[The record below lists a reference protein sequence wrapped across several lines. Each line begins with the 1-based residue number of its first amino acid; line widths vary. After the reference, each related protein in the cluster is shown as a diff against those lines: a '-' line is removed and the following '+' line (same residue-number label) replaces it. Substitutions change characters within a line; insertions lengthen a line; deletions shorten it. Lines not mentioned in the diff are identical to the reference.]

1 VTKPPTKTLTTTLYE
16 GADGH
21 DPQSRVPHRPKVR
34 GFLKALSSQIDAE
47 DVAQS
52 KYRAEYC
59 EQVKQLAA
67 QGLSL
72 RSFCA
77 TIGVTY
83 RTVQHWINCV
93 PEFYEAAKIA
103 EMMRHEFYERTAISN
118 LENRE
123 FNSGLFNKLTQ
134 AIVKWD
140 DKVETH
146 QHIHI
151 EAQHK
156 SPDQMT
162 ARERMDRI
170 RELQESLRLSQAND

>member
-1 VTKPPTKTLTTTLYE
+1 MTNKTPTLYE
-16 GADGH
+16 GADGY
-21 DPQSRVPHRPKVR
+21 DPQTRVPHRPKVR
-34 GFLKALSSQIDAE
+34 GYLKAITSQIDAE
-47 DVAQS
+47 DVAQA
-52 KYRAEYC
+52 KYRTEYC
-59 EQVKQLAA
+59 EQVKQMAA
-67 QGLSL
+67 QGFSL

-77 TIGVTY
+77 SIGVTY
-83 RTVQHWINCV
+83 RTVQHWINCI
-93 PEFYEAAKIA
+93 PDFYEAAKVA
-103 EMMRHEFYERTAISN
+103 EMKRHEFYERTAISN

-140 DKVETH
+140 DKAETH

-151 EAQHK
+151 EAQTK

-170 RELQESLRLSQAND
+170 KELQESLRLSASND